1 MQTLHRLPCG
11 RMFINDASKDKA
23 VEMPRELAAADERV
37 KVIVATRDAGHV
49 RFRADALLHPA
60 CGDAPP
66 TEFETAHNLRLQGA
80 AETA

>member
-1 MQTLHRLPCG
+1 MQTLPRLPCG
-11 RMFINDASKDKA
+11 RMFINNASKDEA
-23 VEMPRELAAADERV
+23 VEMPRELAADERV

-49 RFRADALLHPA
+49 RLRADALLHPA